1 MNIYDTFGY
10 ETPSEIFQHSLI
22 SQARIEK
29 TKVPQLLAPQIIHD
43 RLQQQGKRYKIS
55 RIGIHYDQSFIKINL
70 KKGNKPRNI
79 LDMSNK
85 SLCLMIVPFYLKL
98 KNLTNIYYS
107 LFL

>member
-43 RLQQQGKRYKIS
+43 RLQQQGKSYKI
-55 RIGIHYDQSFIKINL
+55 
-70 KKGNKPRNI
+70 
-79 LDMSNK
+79 
-85 SLCLMIVPFYLKL
+85 
-98 KNLTNIYYS
+98 YY
-107 LFL
+107 